1 MAIRGGAALTDPGCR
16 RTAVLGL
23 GAAVLALFPR
33 PAAASQAE
41 WRNDLRGPVAR
52 AIIDYYSG
60 GRAGPGFTQPDCLAD
75 EGDLCFGGDHEDQQ
89 CRRVPRCRDA
99 AQVDRFLT
107 SLEEAARL
115 RPDDAHTVAQ
125 AVYAFARLGR
135 HGAASRIAGA
145 CRVDESWCALVRGM
159 ALHRSGQQ
167 TEAEAAF
174 RAALPQADPDLG
186 CRLTGIEELLD
197 ERDRGIYR
205 RLTCAT
211 RREFEERFWWLS
223 DPLYSVAGNDRWTE
237 HINRRFELVLHERLV
252 EAIRGH
258 HPEWHETALVRRGHE
273 DSWSEEPPRRWTSR
287 RGARY
292 RFTPTSAV
300 SDGVRA
306 LSYELHASESD
317 EGYTPGYG
325 PVSQLPG
332 QFARFL
338 EGDSLVVAAA
348 AGYGDAFLSVRGSPT
363 AAASPGDTVRADGPP
378 VAALILSDGP
388 KSFPLV
394 LGPAAVR
401 ERAVFLAQFPPA
413 PVVASLEVVAGG
425 GAVGR
430 VRRGLVPLDGGAVVV
445 SDLLF
450 FAPGEEGPVE
460 HPSELTR
467 NPELPRNR
475 TEAAALML
483 GSESIAST
491 DRVAVYWETYGLA
504 QDEAFEVSV
513 EVEGAPPGLAARVL
527 RAVGLGDAPTRA
539 AVAWTEVGTG
549 ATHPRAI
556 VLDVSGLGEGEYS
569 LRIGIE
575 TQNGHSASSTRSF
588 RVAERRRGRSS
599 ALSISTAPI
608 AGRGMRRPYSLRIGI
623 AKAAS

>member
-1 MAIRGGAALTDPGCR
+1 MR
-16 RTAVLGL
+16 RLRLRAAVLGV
-23 GAAVLALFPR
+23 GAAVLALLPR
-33 PAAASQAE
+33 PAAASQTE

-52 AIIDYYSG
+52 AIIDYYSR
-60 GRAGPGFTQPDCLAD
+60 GRAGPGFTQPDCRAD

-89 CRRVPRCRDA
+89 CRRVPRCRDDA
-99 AQVDRFLT
+99 EVARFLR
-107 SLEEAARL
+107 SLEGAARL
-115 RPDDAHTVAQ
+115 RPDDVHTVAQ

-135 HGAASRIAGA
+135 HGTASRIAGA
-145 CRVDESWCALVRGM
+145 CTADESWCALVRGM
-159 ALHRSGQQ
+159 ALHRVGRQ

-174 RAALPQADPDLG
+174 RAALPQLDPDLS

-197 ERDRGIYR
+197 GRDLGVYG

-211 RREFEERFWWLS
+211 RRDFEERFWWLS

-237 HINRRFELVLHERLV
+237 HINRRFELVLHERLI
-252 EAIRGH
+252 EAIRSQ

-300 SDGVRA
+300 SDGVRV
-306 LSYELHASESD
+306 LSYELQASESD

-325 PVSQLPG
+325 PVSQLPA

-348 AGYGDAFLSVRGSPT
+348 ADYGDALLSVRAAP
-363 AAASPGDTVRADGPP
+363 AAASPGDTVRAVEPPAESP
-378 VAALILSDGP
+378 VAVLIISDEP

-394 LGPAAVR
+394 LGPAAAP
-401 ERAVFLAQFPPA
+401 ERAVFLAQVPLA
-413 PVVASLEVVAGG
+413 PVVASLEVVAGD

-450 FAPGEEGPVE
+450 FAPGDQGLVE
-460 HPSELTR
+460 HPGTSTS
-467 NPELPRNR
+467 PELPRNR
-475 TEAAALML
+475 TEAAALMF

-504 QDEAFEVSV
+504 RDEAFDVSV

-527 RAVGLGDAPTRA
+527 RAVGLGAAPTRA
-539 AVAWTEVGTG
+539 TVAWTEVATG
-549 ATHPRAI
+549 VTHPRAI
-556 VLDVSGLGEGEYS
+556 VLDVSGLGQGEYA

-575 TQNGHSASSTRSF
+575 TQHGHRAESTRTF
-588 RVAERRRGRSS
+588 RVAERRNDGS
-599 ALSISTAPI
+599 
-608 AGRGMRRPYSLRIGI
+608 
-623 AKAAS
+623 

>member
-1 MAIRGGAALTDPGCR
+1 MR
-16 RTAVLGL
+16 RLRLRAAVLGV
-23 GAAVLALFPR
+23 GAAVLALLPR
-33 PAAASQAE
+33 PAAASQTE

-52 AIIDYYSG
+52 AIIDYYSR

-89 CRRVPRCRDA
+89 CRRVPRCRDEA
-99 AQVDRFLT
+99 EVDRFLMR
-107 SLEEAARL
+107 LDEAARL
-115 RPDDAHTVAQ
+115 QPDDAHTVAQ
-125 AVYAFARLGR
+125 AVYAFARFGR
-135 HGAASRIAGA
+135 HRMASRIAAGCTA
-145 CRVDESWCALVRGM
+145 DESWCALVRGM
-159 ALHRSGQQ
+159 ALHRSGRQ

-174 RAALPQADPDLG
+174 RSALPQADPDLY

-197 ERDRGIYR
+197 GRDRGVYR
-205 RLTCAT
+205 RLTCVT
-211 RREFEERFWWLS
+211 RREFEDRFWWLS

-237 HINRRFELVLHERLV
+237 HINRRFELLLHERLV

-273 DSWSEEPPRRWTSR
+273 DSWSQEPPRRWTSR

-292 RFTPTSAV
+292 RFTPTSTV
-300 SDGVRA
+300 GDGVRA

-325 PVSQLPG
+325 PVSQLPA

-338 EGDSLVVAAA
+338 ERDSLVVAAA
-348 AGYGDAFLSVRGSPT
+348 ADYGDAFLSAEGSP
-363 AAASPGDTVRADGPP
+363 AGASRGDTVRADEPPDEPP
-378 VAALILSDGP
+378 VAALVISDGP
-388 KSFPLV
+388 ESFPLV
-394 LGPAAVR
+394 LGPATVR
-401 ERAVFLAQFPPA
+401 ERAVFLARFPPA
-413 PVVASLEVVAGG
+413 PVVASLEVVVGD

-450 FAPGEEGPVE
+450 FTPGDEGPVE
-460 HPSELTR
+460 NPSAST
-467 NPELPRNR
+467 NPQLPRNR

-504 QDEAFEVSV
+504 RDEAFEVSV
-513 EVEGAPPGLAARVL
+513 EVEGAPPGLTARVL
-527 RAVGLGDAPTRA
+527 RAVGLGAAPTRA
-539 AVAWTEVGTG
+539 AVAWTEVATG
-549 ATHPRAI
+549 AKHPRAI

-575 TQNGHSASSTRSF
+575 TQSGHSASSTRVF
-588 RVAERRRGRSS
+588 RVAERRPDGS
-599 ALSISTAPI
+599 
-608 AGRGMRRPYSLRIGI
+608 
-623 AKAAS
+623 